1 MKEDVCKKRTI
12 YAGERE
18 IQLKCPICGCDKFY
32 NRKTLLN
39 TAAMTYLSMDWADG
53 EATNYICRDCSYI
66 IWFYKDVQSLE
77 NKNGKVDMIKVFEEK
92 FSNYD
97 DQKLRKIAKSGTYHP
112 SAIQAARNLLK
123 KRGASI
129 DIDE

>member
-1 MKEDVCKKRTI
+1 MKADVCKKRTI
-12 YAGERE
+12 FVGERE
-18 IQLKCPICGCDKFY
+18 IELKCPVCGCEEFYDK
-32 NRKTLLN
+32 KTLLN
-39 TAAMTYLSMDWADG
+39 TAGMTYLSLDWADG

-92 FSNYD
+92 FSDYD
-97 DQKLRKIAKSGTYHP
+97 DQKLRKIAKSGNYHP
-112 SAIQAARNLLK
+112 SAIEAARNLLK

-129 DIDE
+129 DIEI